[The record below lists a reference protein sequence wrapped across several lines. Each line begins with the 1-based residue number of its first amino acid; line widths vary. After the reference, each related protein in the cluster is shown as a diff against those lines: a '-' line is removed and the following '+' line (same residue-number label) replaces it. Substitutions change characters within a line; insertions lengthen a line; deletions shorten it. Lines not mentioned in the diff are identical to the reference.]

1 MKNNFSKL
9 FFLLSFWLFSLISYA
24 QKIDFPLPY
33 LPFKE
38 DTTTLY
44 KKYSQDRKAIY
55 TKANTNIQE
64 IILDNAGTNVWA
76 YVYKENVICK
86 VELYKDFIFD
96 MKPAQVLAVY
106 VDTTQYREAN
116 KFFKQIHGI
125 SLAETMV
132 IRSRVDELFSYSFG
146 FAVGAG
152 ASPNRLCF
160 QMFSL
165 VVDKKYDSLAKMLN
179 SFKPVL
185 RFSGYFGLKMAS
197 NYGYVPSEL
206 VKKQLLDFEKENIMI
221 EYRSGCDGED
231 IISLQTIMAEY
242 IYRDYQSIKLTEL
255 EKLVEE
261 LERDYVEN

>member
-9 FFLLSFWLFSLISYA
+9 LFLLFFWLFSLISYA
-24 QKIDFPLPY
+24 QKIDFSLPY

-44 KKYSQDRKAIY
+44 KKCSQDRRTIY
-55 TKANTNIQE
+55 TKASTNIQE

-96 MKPAQVLAVY
+96 MKPAQVLAAY

-116 KFFKQIHGI
+116 KVFKQTHGI

-132 IRSRVDELFSYSFG
+132 IRSWFDDIFSYSFG

-152 ASPNRLCF
+152 GMPNRLCF

-179 SFKPVL
+179 SFKPTL
-185 RFSGYFGLKMAS
+185 RYSGYVGLKMAS
-197 NYGYVPSEL
+197 NYGYIPSEL

-221 EYRSGCDGED
+221 PYKSGCDGDD
-231 IISLQTIMAEY
+231 IIPLQSIITVYGYSYYQTI
-242 IYRDYQSIKLTEL
+242 KLAEL

-261 LERDYVEN
+261 LKRVYVED